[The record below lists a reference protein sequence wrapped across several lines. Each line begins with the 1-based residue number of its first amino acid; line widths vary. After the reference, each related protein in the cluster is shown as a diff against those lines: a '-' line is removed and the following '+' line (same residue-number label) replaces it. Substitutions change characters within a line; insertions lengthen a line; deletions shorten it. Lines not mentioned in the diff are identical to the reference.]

1 MSKRRPQ
8 RVFNS
13 SLTVRIST
21 LLLGLI
27 IISAVIAAGI
37 AVAVITDRVQVTSVV
52 IVVTEA
58 NITMAIE
65 RQIRLNE
72 TAEYYDPAQTLDDL
86 DRSLNEK
93 MQQNFSGSSIK
104 SIITAFVDQP
114 VLIIE
119 KRSSFRDDPSQA
131 LKNRSWIVLYN
142 ATVYFNRSYTS
153 SQMRLAMEDYQVQ
166 ITVLT
171 LNGAPSSAMGRIS
184 MKYCIFRDTSP
195 TTLTAEAVKL
205 LTSISLTRRR
215 TTTTTS
221 VTPVPC
227 SSSIQSYLS
236 IIFERRIN
244 SNERLAFFNRSTTL
258 QDFTSNV
265 KSQLQSSF
273 PRQFMQL
280 EIPLFSDSPSLTY
293 DATNSQV
300 QTAMI
305 TLMGI
310 ASFSQN
316 TSSESIRTALTN
328 YTQQISLFD
337 SFNRSSTAQGLV
349 SSDYST
355 ITDASPRQTIGELL
369 SELASLCRNS
379 QKMVAKLFLAAVYRQ
394 NDPYA
399 TTTMTTVATATS
411 MITTSMPIGNTE
423 PIITITPTTITTEP
437 NMTTSIITISPTT
450 ITAEPTTTTSIITSR
465 TSTAIVN
472 TQTLVATTIASNRCQ
487 SFFEVYISLSLV
499 RMVSSNER
507 AQFGDRLTT
516 MQDLY
521 STLRSKFQSYFLQ
534 VFVGLKMFTTPDE
547 LRIIPASNQS
557 IIVNLLAGVYWT
569 DVQSKSRIIGSL
581 ENYNLSIRL
590 LTWSGPSSSALAIFS
605 PSYSIVQDASLLE
618 LKDTC

>member
-1 MSKRRPQ
+1 MSKRRPR

-21 LLLGLI
+21 LLVGLI
-27 IISAVIAAGI
+27 ITSLVIAAGI
-37 AVAVITDRVQVTSVV
+37 AVAVITDRIQVTSVV

-65 RQIRLNE
+65 RQILPNE
-72 TAEYYDPAQTLDDL
+72 TAEYYNPEQTLEDL
-86 DRSLNEK
+86 VRSLNEK
-93 MQQNFSGSSIK
+93 MQQNFSSSSIK
-104 SIITAFVDQP
+104 SIITGFVDQP
-114 VLIIE
+114 ILIIE

-131 LKNRSWIVLYN
+131 PKNRSWIVLYN
-142 ATVYFNRSYTS
+142 ATLYFNRSYTS
-153 SQMRLAMEDYQVQ
+153 SQMRLVMEDYQVQ
-166 ITVLT
+166 ITVLAQ
-171 LNGAPSSAMGRIS
+171 NGAPSSAMGRIS

-195 TTLTAEAVKL
+195 TTLTAEAVKQ
-205 LTSISLTRRR
+205 LTSISLRRR

-221 VTPVPC
+221 ITPLVC

-258 QDFTSNV
+258 QDLTSNV

-273 PRQFMQL
+273 PRQFIQL
-280 EIPLFSDSPSLTY
+280 DIPLLSDSPSLTY

-316 TSSESIRTALTN
+316 TSSESIRAALTN

-349 SSDYST
+349 SSNYST
-355 ITDASPRQTIGELL
+355 MTDASPRQTAGELL

-379 QKMVAKLFLAAVYRQ
+379 QKMVDALFLTTMYRQ

-399 TTTMTTVATATS
+399 TTTMTTVAMATS

-423 PIITITPTTITTEP
+423 PIITITPTTITTQP
-437 NMTTSIITISPTT
+437 N
-450 ITAEPTTTTSIITSR
+450 TTTSIITSR

-472 TQTLVATTIASNRCQ
+472 TQTLMATTIASNRCQ

-507 AQFGDRLTT
+507 AQFDDRLTT

-534 VFVGLKMFTTPDE
+534 VFVGLKMLTTADE

-581 ENYNLSIRL
+581 ESYSVSIRL
-590 LTWSGPSSSALAIFS
+590 LTWSGQSSSALAIFS
-605 PSYSIVQDASLLE
+605 PSYSIVQDASLLKM
-618 LKDTC
+618 KDAC